1 MANGTTGL
9 MGKSYGSS
17 VVGPGGLFG
26 SVSDFEK
33 SFTFAQRPEG
43 MGITPQEMQNK
54 ARLLQEQQERKNFF
68 QRQGERDEFQKFK
81 REQEKQARKQR
92 FLQGQAQE
100 QARTGAIQGLQDLY
114 ASYTV
119 FGEPGQAGIDDVRSY
134 IQRNI
139 ASGNFNQ
146 DDIPGV
152 IFNFAT
158 NKPQQGELQRLR
170 EASTGQ
176 ALNPFGNIP
185 AAPRP
190 APQSSIP
197 AGALRQRGDSLF
209 GSEGQFLGTYG
220 GPSGNTFTPGL
231 TNVDQMRMDRLNT
244 QGALQ
249 SRIDE
254 LAIRNQG
261 KLPTVSF

>member
-1 MANGTTGL
+1 MATSTRDFFDKVLGQGKYAGQPPRPSRFQPVETDFGMVSRRDDGTFIRPLGVSAFDFNPQT
-9 MGKSYGSS
+9 
-17 VVGPGGLFG
+17 GGL
-26 SVSDFEK
+26 
-33 SFTFAQRPEG
+33 TRYA
-43 MGITPQEMQNK
+43 
-54 ARLLQEQQERKNFF
+54 AERKRKAEQSRAEAQQK
-68 QRQGERDEFQKFK
+68 QRARELESQRKRD
-81 REQEKQARKQR
+81 RKQS
-92 FLQGQAQE
+92 
-100 QARTGAIQGLQDLY
+100 AIQGLQNLY
-114 ASYTV
+114 ASYTL

-190 APQSSIP
+190 VPQSSRP
-197 AGALRQRGDSLF
+197 AGTLTRRGDSLF

-231 TNVDQMRMDRLNT
+231 TKVDQIRMDKLKA
-244 QGALQ
+244 QQ

-254 LAIRNQG
+254 FNKTYGYGRRN
-261 KLPTVSF
+261 

>member
-1 MANGTTGL
+1 MATSTRDFFDKVLGQGKYAGQPPRPSRFQPVETDFGMVSRRDDGTFIRPLGVSAFDFNPQT
-9 MGKSYGSS
+9 
-17 VVGPGGLFG
+17 GGL
-26 SVSDFEK
+26 
-33 SFTFAQRPEG
+33 TRYA
-43 MGITPQEMQNK
+43 
-54 ARLLQEQQERKNFF
+54 AERKRKAEQSRAEAQQK
-68 QRQGERDEFQKFK
+68 QRARELESQRKRD
-81 REQEKQARKQR
+81 RKQS
-92 FLQGQAQE
+92 
-100 QARTGAIQGLQDLY
+100 AIQGLQNLY
-114 ASYTV
+114 ASYTL

-139 ASGNFNQ
+139 ASGNFKQ

-190 APQSSIP
+190 VPQSSRP
-197 AGALRQRGDSLF
+197 AGSLTRRGDSLF

-231 TNVDQMRMDRLNT
+231 TKVDQIRMDKLKA
-244 QGALQ
+244 QQ

-254 LAIRNQG
+254 FNKTYGYGRRN
-261 KLPTVSF
+261 